1 MASIIIRNLEPQVKS
16 KLRIR
21 AARHDRS
28 MEEEARIILK
38 TVLTEDSE
46 PFVDLAT
53 RIRNRFRDLG
63 GVDLDPVKREPIRE
77 LEGLGE

>member
-38 TVLTEDSE
+38 SVLTEDSE

-53 RIRNRFRDLG
+53 RIRSRFRDLG